1 MDYVQLICYNICIF
15 MDILEKYILEL
26 EKDVTLDQFNIRDC
40 QMKLPAYKHKW
51 VGRLMRH
58 KQERARLFHEKHEL
72 KKRIAS
78 KIQSSTTYKVSKPVA
93 EKAANNHDSIV
104 DIMNRVDELDVLVEF
119 LEKAERILSS
129 MTYDVKNIIEIMKLE
144 TT

>member
-1 MDYVQLICYNICIF
+1 MDT
-15 MDILEKYILEL
+15 LENYIIEL
-26 EKDVTLDQFNIRDC
+26 EKDVRLDQFNIRDC

-58 KQERARLFHEKHEL
+58 KHEIVKLNQQKYAL
-72 KKRIAS
+72 KKKVAE
-78 KIQSSTTYKVSKPVA
+78 KIQSSTTYKVTKPVA
-93 EKAANNHDSIV
+93 EKAAANHDSIV
-104 DIMNRVDELDVLVEF
+104 DITHRIEELSVLIEF

-129 MTYDVKNIIEIMKLE
+129 MTYDIKNLVEIMRLE

>member
-1 MDYVQLICYNICIF
+1 MSLIEN
-15 MDILEKYILEL
+15 YIIEL
-26 EKDVTLDQFNIRDC
+26 EKDVKLDQFNVKDC

-58 KQERARLFHEKHEL
+58 KYEVVKLTQQKYET
-72 KKRIAS
+72 RIAVS
-78 KIQSSTTYKVSKPVA
+78 KKIQTNTTYKISKPAA
-93 EKAANNHDSIV
+93 EKAANSHAYIV
-104 DIMNRVDELDVLVEF
+104 KISNEINELNVVIEF

-129 MTYDVKNIIEIMKLE
+129 MTFDIKNIVEIMKLE

>member
-1 MDYVQLICYNICIF
+1 
-15 MDILEKYILEL
+15 MDILENYIIEL
-26 EKDVTLDQFNIRDC
+26 EKDVRLDQFNIRDC

-58 KQERARLFHEKHEL
+58 KHEIVKLNQQKYAL
-72 KKRIAS
+72 KKKVAE
-78 KIQSSTTYKVSKPVA
+78 KIQSSTTYKVTKPVA
-93 EKAANNHDSIV
+93 EKAAANHGSIV
-104 DIMNRVDELDVLVEF
+104 DITHRIEELNVLIEF

-129 MTYDVKNIIEIMKLE
+129 MTYDIKNLVEIMRLE

>member
-1 MDYVQLICYNICIF
+1 MDT
-15 MDILEKYILEL
+15 LENYIIEL
-26 EKDVTLDQFNIRDC
+26 EKDVRLDQFNIRDC

-58 KQERARLFHEKHEL
+58 KHEIVKLNQQKYLL
-72 KKRIAS
+72 KKKVAE
-78 KIQSSTTYKVSKPVA
+78 KIQSSTTYKVTKPVA
-93 EKAANNHDSIV
+93 EKAAANHDSIV
-104 DIMNRVDELDVLVEF
+104 DITHRIEELSVLIEF

-129 MTYDVKNIIEIMKLE
+129 MTYDIKNLVEIMRLE

>member
-1 MDYVQLICYNICIF
+1 MDT
-15 MDILEKYILEL
+15 LENYIIEL
-26 EKDVTLDQFNIRDC
+26 EKDVRLDQFNIRDC

-58 KQERARLFHEKHEL
+58 KHEIVKLNQQKYAL
-72 KKRIAS
+72 KKKVAE
-78 KIQSSTTYKVSKPVA
+78 KIQSSTTYKVTKPVA
-93 EKAANNHDSIV
+93 EKAAANHGSIV
-104 DIMNRVDELDVLVEF
+104 DITHRIEELNVLIEF

-129 MTYDVKNIIEIMKLE
+129 MTYDIKNLVEIMRLE

>member
-1 MDYVQLICYNICIF
+1 MDT
-15 MDILEKYILEL
+15 LENYIIEL
-26 EKDVTLDQFNIRDC
+26 EKDVRLDQFNIRDC

-58 KQERARLFHEKHEL
+58 KHEIVKLNQQKYAL
-72 KKRIAS
+72 KKKVAE
-78 KIQSSTTYKVSKPVA
+78 KIQSSTTYKVTKPVA
-93 EKAANNHDSIV
+93 ERAAGNHDSIV
-104 DIMNRVDELDVLVEF
+104 DITHRVEELNVLIEF

-129 MTYDVKNIIEIMKLE
+129 MTYDIKNLVEIMRLE

>member
-1 MDYVQLICYNICIF
+1 MDT
-15 MDILEKYILEL
+15 LENYIIEL
-26 EKDVTLDQFNIRDC
+26 EKDVRLDQFNIRDC

-58 KQERARLFHEKHEL
+58 KHEIVKLNQQKYAL
-72 KKRIAS
+72 KKKVAE
-78 KIQSSTTYKVSKPVA
+78 KIQSSTTYKVTKPVA
-93 EKAANNHDSIV
+93 EKAAANHDSIV
-104 DIMNRVDELDVLVEF
+104 DITHRIEELNVLIEF

-129 MTYDVKNIIEIMKLE
+129 MTYDIKNLVEIMRLE